1 MLAESGGIAAAPRRV
16 AVIVALEVE
25 RRALRGR
32 GDGVLVRVSG
42 PGRGRA
48 AAAAEASIAAG
59 AAALVSFGLAGGLAQ
74 DAMPGRLMLP
84 RAVLVPGGRRFD
96 VDEPWRGRIAAELGR
111 ELEIDDRPL
120 LAADGIVG
128 TPEAKAQAATSGAAA
143 VDLESGALAEAA
155 ARANLPFVAI
165 RVVAD
170 GPRDALPPNISDF
183 VDAAG
188 RSRLAPVV
196 GAALSPSRW
205 SGLLTLASRYGSA
218 RRSLRRAAV
227 RLMERRFLIE

>member
-128 TPEAKAQAATSGAAA
+128 TPE
-143 VDLESGALAEAA
+143 
-155 ARANLPFVAI
+155 RRRRRRPP
-165 RVVAD
+165 
-170 GPRDALPPNISDF
+170 GPRLSISSP
-183 VDAAG
+183 V
-188 RSRLAPVV
+188 RSPKPRRGPIC
-196 GAALSPSRW
+196 
-205 SGLLTLASRYGSA
+205 
-218 RRSLRRAAV
+218 RSLRFASSPTVPAMRC
-227 RLMERRFLIE
+227 RPISRTSSTRRDARDSRRSSE